1 MEENKDN
8 FEVRNE
14 EAEKALRGIADYIK
28 GMVPAG
34 MGFTLLLFDF
44 GPDGNMFYLSSAE
57 RETMVEA
64 MKEFISKQEPEHE
77 K

>member
-1 MEENKDN
+1 MGESKDN
-8 FEVRNE
+8 YEVRNE
-14 EAEKALRGIADYIK
+14 AAEKALRDIADHIN

-44 GPDGNMFYLSSAE
+44 GEGGNMFYMSSAD
-57 RETMVEA
+57 REDMIKA
-64 MKEFISKQEPEHE
+64 MKEFISKQESE